1 MTLARL
7 KAALE
12 EATGAPFAA
21 YAWQQTPDEDA
32 WGIVTVDG
40 EAAAVWADDH
50 QQLQAHRGHVSLFT
64 RVMDEMPGLV
74 QQALDS
80 LEISWNLEAADY
92 ETDTRL
98 LHYTWG
104 WRDWEG

>member
-7 KAALE
+7 KTALE

-50 QQLQAHRGHVSLFT
+50 QQLQAHRGHV
-64 RVMDEMPGLV
+64 
-74 QQALDS
+74 DS
-80 LEISWNLEAADY
+80 LEISWSLEAADY